1 MRLNPFDTSKI
12 DVGRT
17 TGSGRRSGGRA
28 GKAGGIGC
36 ITLVIAAAG
45 ALFFGV
51 DPMQTI
57 GIVEGVQ
64 QQSGSRQTSG
74 DIVAGGGADSVV
86 DEQAICSSNAY
97 ASETC
102 AALTSLNETW
112 ARTFAEQNVE
122 FRQPALRFVASER
135 FGTACGGASV
145 GMGPF
150 YCPADETIYIDTRFY
165 DELARLAGER
175 GDFARLYVV
184 AHEYG
189 HHIQTITGIS
199 NQIRR
204 AQGANPTQANALSVA
219 MELQADC
226 YAGVWAGKNRD
237 LLDSGDMR
245 EGLRAASAI
254 GDDNLQRR
262 SGRRV
267 NPESF
272 THGTSQQR
280 RQALG
285 LGLEGDDRACDA
297 ITQTG

>member
-1 MRLNPFDTSKI
+1 MRLNPFDTDKI
-12 DVGRT
+12 NVGT
-17 TGSGRRSGGRA
+17 TGRGR
-28 GKAGGIGC
+28 KAGGIGC
-36 ITLVIAAAG
+36 VTLVIAAVG

-57 GIVEGVQ
+57 GLVEGVQ
-64 QQSGSRQTSG
+64 QTTGSTSAPQ
-74 DIVAGGGADSVV
+74 DQ
-86 DEQAICSSNAY
+86 DEQAICSSNEY

-112 ARTFAEQNVE
+112 ARTFAEQGVE
-122 FRQPALRFVASER
+122 FRQPSLRFVTSQRFDTDCGAAS
-135 FGTACGGASV
+135 T

-150 YCPADETIYIDTRFY
+150 YCPANETIYIDVGFY
-165 DELARLAGER
+165 DQLARMAGEG

-189 HHIQTITGIS
+189 HHIQTITGVS
-199 NQIRR
+199 GQIRS
-204 AQGANPTQANALSVA
+204 AQGANPSQANQLNVL

-237 LLDSGDMR
+237 RLERGDMR

-254 GDDNLQRR
+254 GDDTIQRR
-262 SGRRV
+262 SGRRA

-272 THGTSQQR
+272 THGTSEQR
-280 RQALG
+280 QRALQ
-285 LGLEGDDRACDA
+285 LGLEGDDRACDQ
-297 ITQTG
+297 ITQIR